1 MMNRNSVA
9 GFAGI
14 FAGLV
19 ASCLMA
25 SGAALAEGRKYAVV
39 DMQDVILNVDEGKT
53 ARADLEKE
61 IKEKEKDLQKQKEE
75 LDKMN
80 DEWKSKASLLSEE
93 ARMNKQK
100 EFQEK
105 FLSLRN
111 AEMEFQSNIKRKE
124 QKATQA
130 IAVKVAGL
138 VEKIAKERGIEAV
151 FESNSAGLLYL
162 QEPVDLTKDVVDR
175 YSKEAKKPSG
185 KSKK

>member
-14 FAGLV
+14 FAGLM
-19 ASCLMA
+19 AGCLVA

-39 DMQDVILNVDEGKT
+39 DLQEVILNVEEGKT
-53 ARADLEKE
+53 ARAELEKE
-61 IKEKEKDLQKQKEE
+61 FKDKEKELLKQKEE

-80 DEWKSKASLLSEE
+80 DEWKSKVNLLSEE

-100 EFQEK
+100 EIQEK
-105 FLSLRN
+105 FLSLRST
-111 AEMEFQSNIKRKE
+111 EMEFQANMKRKE

-130 IAVKVAGL
+130 IAVKVQGL
-138 VEKIAKERGIEAV
+138 VEKIAKERSIEAV

-175 YSKEAKKPSG
+175 YAKEAKKPSG